1 MRLLRLV
8 FCVSIL
14 WSPLFAQDASHE
26 PACRKSETPFEE
38 RIAACTALIET
49 EGYESKSWAYQRRGD
64 AYSDN
69 RDYVSAIEDFNRS
82 LEIDPLYE
90 VALGKRAYALYQESR
105 YEEALVDTT
114 LLIEIDPEDHWNF
127 YYHGRILDWLDRNT
141 EALFALTQAIELRG
155 DYFYSRYQRGH
166 VHHKMEN
173 YALATADYQSAREI
187 SPFGSFIHMRLADNY
202 RDMGDAD
209 NAARYYR
216 MAQIINPNVRFA
228 DRNLEDLVQLSPDV
242 QIPPLQYEPPD
253 DGLRIRYLQVFLPFD
268 TRDEMEIAIMDLA
281 NWFSAPPKAMP
292 EALALITRNLTVRD
306 DNVVQIDL
314 DLEAEKNLDAV
325 TSAGGKIPESI
336 DTFRGLFL
344 RTLRTEDGGP
354 EFRKVFEEGEPAML
368 WPLAVGNTVTGRG
381 GFELVCPEEFSMDAM
396 MMGCL
401 HDVPFVQLGTLEF
414 SLVVEKQE
422 QIHEPLGVFDT
433 FVVRYREL
441 SKMEAFGR
449 EVKRE
454 VETRWWIS
462 PELGFWV
469 KRTNQR
475 GDKIASLHAVS
486 ILEN

>member
-1 MRLLRLV
+1 MKLFQWVFFFLV
-8 FCVSIL
+8 FL
-14 WSPLFAQDASHE
+14 SPAFAQDMTQE
-26 PACRKSETPFEE
+26 RACRKSATPFEE
-38 RIAACTALIET
+38 RIAACTALIES
-49 EGYESKSWAYQRRGD
+49 EDYEKRYWAYQRRGD
-64 AYSDN
+64 AHSDN
-69 RDYVSAIEDFNRS
+69 GDYAVAIEDFNS
-82 LEIDPLYE
+82 ALEIDPQYE
-90 VALGKRAYALYQESR
+90 AALGKRAYALYQEGR
-105 YEEALVDTT
+105 YEEALADTT

-127 YYHGRILDWLDRNT
+127 YYHGRILDWLDRDV
-141 EALFALTQAIELRG
+141 EALSALTQAIDLKG

-173 YALATADYQSAREI
+173 FAPATADYQAARDI
-187 SPFGSFIHMRLADNY
+187 SPFRSFIHMRLADNY

-216 MAQIINPNVRFA
+216 MAQIINPNERFT
-228 DRNLEDLVQLSPDV
+228 DRNLTELVQLDPNLELS
-242 QIPPLQYEPPD
+242 PLQYEPPE
-253 DGLRIRYLQVFLPFD
+253 DGLSIRYLQVFLPFD

-292 EALALITRNLTVRD
+292 EALALITRNLTVHD
-306 DNVVQIDL
+306 GDVVQIDL
-314 DLEAEKNLDAV
+314 DLEAEKNLEVV
-325 TSAGGKIPESI
+325 TSTGGKIPESI

-344 RTLRTEDGGP
+344 RTLRTEAGGP
-354 EFRKVFEEGEPAML
+354 EFRKVFDEGEPATL
-368 WPLAVGNTVTGRG
+368 WPLVVGNTVTGRG

-401 HDVPFVQLGTLEF
+401 HDVPFVRLGTLEF

-449 EVKRE
+449 EAKRE